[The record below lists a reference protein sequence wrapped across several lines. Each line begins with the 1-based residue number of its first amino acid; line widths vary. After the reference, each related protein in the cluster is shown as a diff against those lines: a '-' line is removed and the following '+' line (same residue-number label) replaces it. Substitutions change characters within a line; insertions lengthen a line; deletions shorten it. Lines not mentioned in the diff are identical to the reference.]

1 MLIHRNS
8 FDNWQLTMSGS
19 ATATVTD
26 SYFEYSAAAAAVSTL
41 KRNVLVFPG
50 QTLKFRCMASTSWQN
65 PRIQF
70 SSSAGT
76 LLNYVDMDLIVGTQ
90 ACELQWTKP
99 LTEAAD
105 YVTIEVGSVSGLN
118 GAGIITEAEVFVS
131 NSPMKRVI
139 AECTIKIENGVASI
153 DGSYDVMNV
162 EGVTCDSA
170 TIVVDMKTDLIQ
182 GASGFVK
189 PTVTVSRVAG
199 GPLSPPIVEFSSTYA
214 ANKISITAVSIS
226 QNVTTKDI
234 SFPYYNWAAV
244 STAVFVNVIVYQ

>member
-8 FDNWQLTMSGS
+8 FDNWQLTLSGS

-26 SYFEYSAAAAAVSTL
+26 SYFEYSAAAAVVSTL

-50 QTLKFRCMASTSWQN
+50 QTLRFTCMASTSWQR

-90 ACELQWTKP
+90 RCELQWTKP
-99 LTEAAD
+99 LTELPD

-118 GAGIITEAEVFVS
+118 GAGIITEAEISVD
-131 NSPMKRVI
+131 NCYAKRVI
-139 AECTIKIENGVASI
+139 AECTVKIENGVATI
-153 DGSYDVMNV
+153 DGSYDFYNV
-162 EGVTCDSA
+162 EAVSCDSA
-170 TIVVDMKTDLIQ
+170 TITVDLRTDLIQ
-182 GASGFVK
+182 SAAGFVK
-189 PTVTVSRVAG
+189 PTTIASRVGG
-199 GPLSPPIVEFSSTYA
+199 GPLSPPIVEFSTSYA
-214 ANKISITAVSIS
+214 ANKITVTAVSIS
-226 QNVTTKDI
+226 QDVTTKDI